1 MELYHGAEPVFQTLD
16 DSFGTGCCH
25 FAGDWKEEGLG
36 LTRRCALGGFGHFDD
51 EFKCAE
57 GETT

>member
-1 MELYHGAEPVFQTLD
+1 MTVLELVVVT
-16 DSFGTGCCH
+16 

-51 EFKCAE
+51 EFKCVAE
-57 GETT
+57 GETA